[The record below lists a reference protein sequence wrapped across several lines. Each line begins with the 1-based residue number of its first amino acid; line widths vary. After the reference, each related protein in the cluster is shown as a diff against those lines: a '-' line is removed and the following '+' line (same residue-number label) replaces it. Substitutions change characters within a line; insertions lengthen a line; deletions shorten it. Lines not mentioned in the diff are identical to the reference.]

1 MTKTYHVLNGD
12 ALKEQFPAS
21 ISGDRII
28 MRECLVDGDVSGD
41 TMESF
46 FANRAVYLNKTY
58 GEVEDGYYE
67 RESIPELTKI
77 IDIPDGAEINLYFED
92 DLFCQVNFWFVCW
105 LLKEKKDTTVY
116 LIRPEEH
123 TMYGF
128 GGLNQDLLIEALGN
142 RTQLTEVNLLADLW
156 INYRSDDRDQ
166 LLENSTKLQKLPFV
180 RNAVEAHLERFP
192 KEGLGRPEKTLNA
205 IMDELGT
212 DKFGPVFQEFCKR
225 ESVYGFGDLQVK
237 KLFDELM
244 QNR

>member
-1 MTKTYHVLNGD
+1 
-12 ALKEQFPAS
+12 
-21 ISGDRII
+21 

-46 FANRAVYLNKTY
+46 FANRAAYLNQTY

-77 IDIPDGAEINLYFED
+77 IDLPDGSEINLWFED

-105 LLKEKKDTTVY
+105 LLKEKNDTSVY
-116 LIRPEEH
+116 LIRPEKH

-128 GGLNQDLLIEALGN
+128 GGLNQDQLIGALG
-142 RTQLTEVNLLADLW
+142 RKVKLMEVGLLAELW
-156 INYRSDDRDQ
+156 VNYKSNDRDQ
-166 LLENSTKLQKLPFV
+166 LLENSTKLQELPFV
-180 RNAVEAHLERFP
+180 RNAVDAHLERFP
-192 KEGLGRPEKTLNA
+192 KEGLGRPKNTLNT